1 MAGLI
6 QAGALEALHQ
16 PDFRRYWLGF
26 TLSRLGQAMQTM
38 AVAWQVYL
46 ITHEP
51 FSLGL
56 IGLVQVGPVMLFSLL
71 GGAWADTMSRR
82 RLLIGCQAGLML
94 MSATLTALAASGV
107 AQVSLLYAILF
118 VSAILSSAGGGAQAA
133 IIPSLVPRH
142 LLTPA
147 ISLKNLSWSVAGI
160 LGPAIGGLVIA
171 HAGLTAVYAFDTVS
185 FLALIAGI
193 ALAQADLD
201 AVESPAVRTGLW
213 GNVVAIRE
221 GFAFLKTEPVLLH
234 LIVLDF
240 FAVIFGEARTMLP
253 VFASDVLGVGA
264 AGLGILSGATAVGAA
279 IGAAAMAAVRPPRWP
294 GRVVLISIGVYGLCT
309 AVFGLSP
316 WFWLSWAALV
326 GAGIADTISMTQRQV
341 IPQLLTTESM
351 RGRVGGI
358 NLFFAATGNQVGEFE
373 AGTVAHWLG
382 ARMALLSGGL
392 ACIGLAAAVTLK
404 DRSIWKFEVPPH
416 SRVTAIEP

>member
-1 MAGLI
+1 MAGPFR
-6 QAGALEALHQ
+6 AGALEALQ
-16 PDFRRYWLGF
+16 VPDFRRYWLGF

-56 IGLVQVGPVMLFSLL
+56 IGLVQAGPVMLFTLL

-82 RLLIGCQAGLML
+82 RLLIGCQLGLML
-94 MSATLTALAASGV
+94 LSGALTFLAATGV
-107 AQVSLLYAILF
+107 ARVGLLYAILF
-118 VSAILSSAGGGAQAA
+118 VAAILSSAGGGAQAA

-142 LLTPA
+142 LLTQA

-160 LGPAIGGLVIA
+160 VGPAIGGLVIA
-171 HAGLTAVYAFDTVS
+171 QSGLTAVYAFDTLS

-193 ALAQADLD
+193 ALAKVDLD
-201 AVESPAVRTGLW
+201 AVESPSAKGGLA
-213 GNVVAIRE
+213 GNLVAIRE
-221 GFAFLKTEPVLLH
+221 GFAFLKTEPVLLN

-253 VFASDVLGVGA
+253 VFATDVLGVGA
-264 AGLGILSGATAVGAA
+264 AGLGLLSGATAVGAA
-279 IGAAAMAAVRPPRWP
+279 VGALIMTAVRPPRWP
-294 GRVVLISIGVYGLCT
+294 GRVVLVSIVVYGLCT

-341 IPQLLTTESM
+341 IPQLVAPDSM

-358 NLFFAATGNQVGEFE
+358 NLFFAATGNQMGEFE
-373 AGTVAHWLG
+373 AGTVAHLLG
-382 ARMALLSGGL
+382 ARMALITGGL
-392 ACIGLAAAVTLK
+392 ACIGLAGAVGWR
-404 DRSIWKFEVPPH
+404 DRNMWSFRIPDQPVVEVVSP
-416 SRVTAIEP
+416 

>member
-1 MAGLI
+1 
-6 QAGALEALHQ
+6 
-16 PDFRRYWLGF
+16 
-26 TLSRLGQAMQTM
+26 
-38 AVAWQVYL
+38 
-46 ITHEP
+46 
-51 FSLGL
+51 
-56 IGLVQVGPVMLFSLL
+56 MLFTLL

-82 RLLIGCQAGLML
+82 RLLIGCQFGLML
-94 MSATLTALAASGV
+94 MSAALTALAYNGIARV
-107 AQVSLLYAILF
+107 APLYAILF

-133 IIPSLVPRH
+133 IVPSLVPRH
-142 LLTPA
+142 LLTQA

-160 LGPAIGGLVIA
+160 IGPAIGGLVIA
-171 HAGLTAVYAFDTVS
+171 SVGLTAVYAFDTLS
-185 FLALIAGI
+185 FLAMITGI
-193 ALAQADLD
+193 ALTRADID
-201 AVESPAVRTGLW
+201 SVESPGGSPGLK
-213 GNVVAIRE
+213 GNLVAIRE
-221 GFAFLKTEPVLLH
+221 GFAYLKTEPVLLN

-264 AGLGILSGATAVGAA
+264 AGLGVLSGATAVGAA
-279 IGAAAMAAVRPPRWP
+279 IGAVIMTAVRPPRWP
-294 GRVVLISIGVYGLCT
+294 GRVVLVSIMFYGLST

-341 IPQLLTTESM
+341 IPQLLTPDSM

-358 NLFFAATGNQVGEFE
+358 NLFFAATGNQLGEFE

-392 ACIGLAAAVTLK
+392 ACIALAAIVTMK
-404 DRSIWKFEVPPH
+404 DLSMWHFEIASGERVKTVVP
-416 SRVTAIEP
+416 